1 MDPIGRRTAGIGK
14 LLSRAFDA
22 ALEGAGGSLP
32 VWLILLSLVQR
43 GAPTQRELADAV
55 GIRSPTMT
63 RHLDNLEEQGLVTRR
78 RDTGDRRALRVELT
92 AEGRQ
97 AFLRLRDAA
106 AAFDRRLRSGFSD
119 DELRQLHELFD
130 RLEHNI
136 SA

>member
-130 RLEHNI
+130 RLERNI

>member
-14 LLSRAFDA
+14 MLSRAFDA

-43 GAPTQRELADAV
+43 GAPTQRELAEAV

-78 RDTGDRRALRVELT
+78 RDTEDRRALRVELT

-106 AAFDRRLRSGFSD
+106 AAFDQRLRSGFSD
-119 DELRQLHELFD
+119 DELHQLHGLFD
-130 RLEHNI
+130 RLERNI
-136 SA
+136 SS